1 MITFKEHITEHCKK
15 GEYFKAFN
23 YLQVKILKALY
34 ENHLKDR
41 VEGFGDFNIASNSEL
56 LMMIFENLP
65 SALSLL
71 GDVMCP
77 HYKGR
82 ETVLKIAKNVKGLAQ
97 NSREADYGL
106 YRMYP
111 EITVPL
117 IDYDEVNEEPR
128 WIHFEKA
135 DKLTK
140 AKFKQLTGIGF
151 DDFGN
156 MLEDAESYREGT
168 TDYNM
173 REGIT
178 PEEQDRIEDSE
189 IFQQVTDLM
198 GDFDILAGDLT
209 KTSNWGIYKN
219 EPVIIDLG
227 FSSDVHKQYYT

>member
-1 MITFKEHITEHCKK
+1 MKTFKQYLAEVPLPPEWEADSFTPQKSFASQLRYAMERAAKIGT
-15 GEYFKAFN
+15 GSSRVAF
-23 YLQVKILKALY
+23 VI
-34 ENHLKDR
+34 D
-41 VEGFGDFNIASNSEL
+41 
-56 LMMIFENLP
+56 
-65 SALSLL
+65 
-71 GDVMCP
+71 
-77 HYKGR
+77 YKGR